1 LRWPCWVYQR
11 GLKLFDKG
19 KLTDADKDALI
30 DDAEA
35 TQLTLGYPPC
45 AYTEGTG
52 DRLVFETVAV
62 GN

>member
-1 LRWPCWVYQR
+1 MFLSAYPRFR
-11 GLKLFDKG
+11 
-19 KLTDADKDALI
+19 LTDADKDALI

-35 TQLTLGYPPC
+35 TQLTLSYPPC
-45 AYTEGTG
+45 AYTEGKG